1 MKLPYKINFTL
12 RYNKGVLIVKD
23 TTFHELEMKGKT
35 KITI

>member
-23 TTFHELEMKGKT
+23 TTFHEPEIKGKT